1 MLGCNIFRGFPVLM
15 ASSLG
20 HFCRHTPIY
29 AFFVVRFNIY
39 VRYSMSKKQP
49 VGSAHEV
56 PVNSSE
62 IFFDEAQF
70 ILNL

>member
-1 MLGCNIFRGFPVLM
+1 M

-20 HFCRHTPIY
+20 HFRRHIQIY

-49 VGSAHEV
+49 VGSAYEV
-56 PVNSSE
+56 PADSSE
-62 IFFDEAQF
+62 IVFD
-70 ILNL
+70 